1 MFRGSMV
8 AMVTPMHDDGAVD
21 EEALARLVDFHVEN
35 GTDAIVAV
43 GTTGESATLDYD
55 EHCHVMRRVV
65 EMARG
70 RVPVIGGTGA
80 NSTWEAIKLTRCAME
95 GGCDAALLVTP
106 YYNKPTQEGLYQHYK
121 TIAEAVPIPQ
131 ILYNVPSRTACDMIP
146 ETVERLSHIPNIVA
160 IKETVS
166 VERVRELL
174 ERCEDRLDVYSGE
187 DAHARAII
195 LEGGKGVISVT
206 ANVAPRQMHDMAMA
220 ALQGDRETADAI
232 DARLAALHNSLFVES
247 NPIPVKWAVHQL
259 GLIGPAIRLP
269 LTPLSEQHHETVR
282 QALKLAGAIE

>member
-8 AMVTPMHDDGAVD
+8 AMVTPMHDDCAVD

-146 ETVERLSHIPNIVA
+146 ETVERLAHIPNIVA